1 MTTPVTQSPLLSID
15 KTFVITTDG
24 GTPGVADV
32 GDIVTYYY
40 DVTNTGNVTISSIS
54 VADVHGGS
62 GTPPTP
68 SPASVASLAPS
79 ATTQFTA
86 TYQVTQID
94 VDNQ

>member
-1 MTTPVTQSPLLSID
+1 
-15 KTFVITTDG
+15 
-24 GTPGVADV
+24 
-32 GDIVTYYY
+32 
-40 DVTNTGNVTISSIS
+40 VTNTGNVTISSIS